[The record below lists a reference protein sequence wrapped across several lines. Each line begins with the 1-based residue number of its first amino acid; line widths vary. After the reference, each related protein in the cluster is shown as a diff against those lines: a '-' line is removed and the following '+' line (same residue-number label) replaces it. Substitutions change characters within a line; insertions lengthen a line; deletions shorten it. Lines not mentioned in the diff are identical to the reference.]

1 MELNEWKHAWVSECK
16 NEHTIVCFT
25 RQQIFGAFSWWQKE
39 AQDVELKQ
47 TNKQTKN
54 SLIYMIY
61 HIQNLKVATFILI
74 SL

>member
-61 HIQNLKVATFILI
+61 HIQNLKVATVTLI